1 MTVDA
6 LYALFELDETPEGNE
21 VPQLSENPQLHV
33 FLLLDQLLPGQSSV
47 VAAVQHDQIFLS
59 APLDRLAPVI
69 SRDQVIDL
77 MQHGVFIDEDS
88 LAMFVQSFGMCG
100 ALSHEGLT

>member
-47 VAAVQHDQIFLS
+47 GDAQHDQIFLS